1 MIHYQ
6 NGLKITKNLKTIGV
20 SNMEYPESLNVI
32 VEIFKKGEESDMY
45 ISTVEF
51 LFKTICEEKEAGT
64 YDMKKHFESAIQ
76 IHIRLR
82 GHYQADFNGPL
93 LSWYRRFI
101 GLHGG
106 LE

>member
-1 MIHYQ
+1 MSHKECLDAI
-6 NGLKITKNLKTIGV
+6 I
-20 SNMEYPESLNVI
+20 
-32 VEIFKKGEESDMY
+32 EIFKKGEESDMY
-45 ISTVEF
+45 ISTVEY
-51 LFKTICEEKEAGT
+51 LFKTICDEKEAGT

-106 LE
+106 LK